1 MQNSLILTIQSKI
14 MFKSSYLFHYINED
28 NFTYLC
34 MTDATFPKRVSF
46 VYLDDIKQR
55 FLEKYSLE

>member
-1 MQNSLILTIQSKI
+1 
-14 MFKSSYLFHYINED
+14 
-28 NFTYLC
+28 

-55 FLEKYSLE
+55 FLEKYSSEQRNNAISYGLSSTFSEVLKTKMVFLHNT

>member
-1 MQNSLILTIQSKI
+1 
-14 MFKSSYLFHYINED
+14 
-28 NFTYLC
+28 

-55 FLEKYSLE
+55 FLEKYSSEQRNNAISYGLSSTFSEVL